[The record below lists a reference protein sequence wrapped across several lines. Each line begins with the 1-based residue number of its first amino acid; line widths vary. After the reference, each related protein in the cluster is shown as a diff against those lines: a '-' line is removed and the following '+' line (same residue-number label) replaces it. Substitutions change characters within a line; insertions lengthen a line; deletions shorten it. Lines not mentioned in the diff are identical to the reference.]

1 MNVREASE
9 SDIEDMMRLANDSPT
24 AAHWTRAA
32 YERMFT
38 SEPDDL
44 RYIALVAEETQ
55 GKLVGFIV
63 GRAVPGVARGL
74 PGEDDW
80 EIENMVVAESERR
93 QGFGSALVAEL
104 LRRARGKSTCR
115 FWLEVR
121 ASNVAAI
128 ALYRK
133 FGFEEESRRKSYYS
147 HPTEDAL
154 VLALKLREQ
163 TLEELQE

>member
-1 MNVREASE
+1 MK
-9 SDIEDMMRLANDSPT
+9 IRLAAETDIAAMMEIAQDSHT
-24 AAHWTRAA
+24 AAHWTHAA
-32 YERMFT
+32 YQRIFT
-38 SEPDDL
+38 SAPDDL
-44 RYIALVAEETQ
+44 RYIALVAEESR

-63 GRAVPGVARGL
+63 AREVADQ
-74 PGEDDW
+74 EDW
-80 EIENMVVAESERR
+80 EIENVAIAKSERR
-93 QGFGSALVAEL
+93 QGFASALVADL
-104 LRRARGKSTCR
+104 LKRARGKRTCR

-121 ASNVAAI
+121 AGNVAAV

-133 FGFEEESRRKSYYS
+133 FGFEEESRRKNYYS